1 MLTEAL
7 IRTFVK
13 NREDVDND
21 RVRHAYGRL
30 AGASGLTAY
39 VLLFA
44 A

>member
-21 RVRHAYGRL
+21 RVRYAYGRL
-30 AGASGLTAY
+30 AGASGLTACHW
-39 VLLFA
+39 L
-44 A
+44 